1 MCINLSFFCEN
12 CYIPKVYSLLY
23 KPQNLNVM
31 QNDLHTKIKLLKCI
45 KKSMK
50 TESNREKLINSSSLT
65 HFVLC
70 LLGNLEIEVA
80 DRVTSKDEMNHFT
93 VNNKDWVFKRK

>member
-1 MCINLSFFCEN
+1 
-12 CYIPKVYSLLY
+12 
-23 KPQNLNVM
+23 M
-31 QNDLHTKIKLLKCI
+31 QNDLHTKIALLKCL

-50 TESNREKLINSSSLT
+50 TENNREKLINSSSLT

-80 DRVTSKDEMNHFT
+80 DRVVSQDDPRLCM
-93 VNNKDWVFKRK
+93 VDSKDWVFKRMSN

>member
-1 MCINLSFFCEN
+1 
-12 CYIPKVYSLLY
+12 
-23 KPQNLNVM
+23 M
-31 QNDLHTKIKLLKCI
+31 QNDLQTKIALLKCL

-50 TESNREKLINSSSLT
+50 TENNREKLINSSSLT

-80 DRVTSKDEMNHFT
+80 DRVATKSEMEVFKI
-93 VNNKDWVFKRK
+93 NNKDWKFKRKSN

>member
-1 MCINLSFFCEN
+1 M
-12 CYIPKVYSLLY
+12 K
-23 KPQNLNVM
+23 
-31 QNDLHTKIKLLKCI
+31 NDLHTKIALLKCL

-50 TESNREKLINSSSLT
+50 TKNNREKLTNSSSLT

-80 DRVTSKDEMNHFT
+80 DRVTSKDEINPFI
-93 VNNKDWVFKRK
+93 VNNRDWVFKRKSN

>member
-1 MCINLSFFCEN
+1 
-12 CYIPKVYSLLY
+12 
-23 KPQNLNVM
+23 M
-31 QNDLHTKIKLLKCI
+31 QNDLHTKIALLKCL

-50 TESNREKLINSSSLT
+50 TENNREKLINSSSLT

-80 DRVTSKDEMNHFT
+80 DRVTSKDEINPFI
-93 VNNKDWVFKRK
+93 VNNKDWVFKRKSN

>member
-1 MCINLSFFCEN
+1 
-12 CYIPKVYSLLY
+12 
-23 KPQNLNVM
+23 M
-31 QNDLHTKIKLLKCI
+31 QNDLHTKIALLKCL

-50 TESNREKLINSSSLT
+50 TENNREKLINSSSLT

-80 DRVTSKDEMNHFT
+80 DRVVSQDDPRLCM
-93 VNNKDWVFKRK
+93 VNSKDWVFKRMSN